1 MRGEGDI
8 IITSTVNEQAR
19 WKALG
24 VFTTIY
30 LLAGFLGM
38 SIAPLAPFIQDDLCL
53 SKAELG
59 LFISAL
65 YLGSIITGYVAGWL
79 SDRWSIYK
87 TLILGLLLE
96 AVLIGALWVV
106 YLFPWMLVLYLV
118 AGFGYGTINPA
129 TSKGVIF
136 WFPPERRATAMAI
149 KQTGFTVGSMLA
161 SMALPFVAVLTSWRW
176 SILAAAVLTLF
187 CGMICILFYPASAE
201 PTRTV
206 ASSSN
211 IRHQSGKNTWTGEVV
226 LWSAICVFYAA
237 VQGAG
242 TAYLAVYMVKQFF
255 YSAVAAGVFLAL
267 AQGGGALGR
276 IVWGWVS
283 DRWFTNKRKKEL
295 VVIGFIAA
303 AATILFGLIP
313 PNTPH
318 FIIGILAAIFGFT
331 AIGYNAIFLTVI
343 GEIAGREKA
352 GQATG
357 LAITIGYLGIIAGP
371 PVFGLIADKTG
382 NFSLPWIIYGA
393 ALTLAT
399 CVAMVYA
406 KKKPVAEKTG
416 AAGNFT

>member
-1 MRGEGDI
+1 
-8 IITSTVNEQAR
+8 
-19 WKALG
+19 
-24 VFTTIY
+24 
-30 LLAGFLGM
+30 M
-38 SIAPLAPFIQDDLCL
+38 SIAPLAPFIQDDLGL

-59 LFISAL
+59 LFISSL

-79 SDRWSIYK
+79 ADRWSIYK
-87 TLILGLLLE
+87 TLLLGLLLE
-96 AVLIGALWVV
+96 AVLIGAIWAV
-106 YLFPWMLVLYLV
+106 YLFPLMLVLYLV
-118 AGFGYGTINPA
+118 AGFGYGTVNPA

-149 KQTGFTVGSMLA
+149 KQTGFTAGSMLA
-161 SMALPFVAVLTSWRW
+161 SMTLPFVAILTSWRW
-176 SILAAAVLTLF
+176 SILAAAVMTVL
-187 CGMICILFYPASAE
+187 CGMICILFYPAFAE
-201 PTRTV
+201 RTRTA

-211 IRHQSGKNTWTGEVV
+211 IRRQAGKNTWTGEVV
-226 LWSAICVFYAA
+226 LWSIICIFYAT

-242 TAYLAVYMVKQFF
+242 TAYLAVYMVKQFS

-283 DRWFTNKRKKEL
+283 DRWFSDNRKKEL

-313 PNTPH
+313 PSTPH
-318 FIIGILAAIFGFT
+318 FIIAILAAVFGFT
-331 AIGYNAIFLTVI
+331 AIGYNAIFLTVV

-357 LAITIGYLGIIAGP
+357 LAITIGYLGIIGGP

-382 NFSLPWIIYGA
+382 DFSLAWLVYGA
-393 ALTLAT
+393 ALTIAS
-399 CVAMVYA
+399 CVAMVKA
-406 KKKPVAEKTG
+406 KKKPLSEKTDV
-416 AAGNFT
+416 AGSLTK

>member
-1 MRGEGDI
+1 
-8 IITSTVNEQAR
+8 
-19 WKALG
+19 
-24 VFTTIY
+24 
-30 LLAGFLGM
+30 M
-38 SIAPLAPFIQDDLCL
+38 SVAPLAPFIQDDLGL

-79 SDRWSIYK
+79 ADRWSIYK
-87 TLILGLLLE
+87 TLLLGLLLE
-96 AVLIGALWVV
+96 AVVIGAIWAV
-106 YLFPWMLVLYLV
+106 YLFPLMLVLYLV
-118 AGFGYGTINPA
+118 AGFGYGTVNPA

-161 SMALPFVAVLTSWRW
+161 SMTLPFVAILTSWRW
-176 SILAAAVLTLF
+176 SILAAAVMTIL
-187 CGMICILFYPASAE
+187 CGMFCILFYPASAE
-201 PTRTV
+201 RTRTA

-211 IRHQSGKNTWTGEVV
+211 IRRQAGKNAWTGEVV
-226 LWSAICVFYAA
+226 LWSCICIFYAT

-242 TAYLAVYMVKQFF
+242 TAYLAVYMVKQFS

-283 DRWFTNKRKKEL
+283 DRWFINNRKKEL
-295 VVIGFIAA
+295 VIIGFIAA

-313 PNTPH
+313 PSTPH
-318 FIIGILAAIFGFT
+318 FIIGILAAVFGFT

-357 LAITIGYLGIIAGP
+357 LAVTIGYLGIIGGP
-371 PVFGLIADKTG
+371 PLFGLIADKTG
-382 NFSLPWIIYGA
+382 DFSLSWLVYGA

-399 CVAMVYA
+399 CVAMVCA
-406 KKKPVAEKTG
+406 KKKPVAEKAG
-416 AAGNFT
+416 VAGNFT